1 MLSIISILIS
11 LASFGFS
18 LWTWKSQGKKA
29 KYMNLEFITFANHAV
44 FSYNSKRPNSEN
56 LFMLGP
62 SIEIDLDVLNPSSL
76 PLTIYGFQL
85 IAHGSDKYFGFQ
97 LLTQETLAG
106 DMVKERLAGGASEEN
121 MRSGIL
127 NVIRLIPNDIVIV
140 KPYSTYRLT
149 TIFQG
154 KVNMPDTFTD
164 FQFRFRVVSKN
175 PFGNGFEDQIYRL
188 DISDYP
194 ELSRRTLDPG
204 KLVPKIVLHQID
216 SAL

>member
-76 PLTIYGFQL
+76 P
-85 IAHGSDKYFGFQ
+85 
-97 LLTQETLAG
+97 
-106 DMVKERLAGGASEEN
+106 
-121 MRSGIL
+121 
-127 NVIRLIPNDIVIV
+127 LIPNDIVIV